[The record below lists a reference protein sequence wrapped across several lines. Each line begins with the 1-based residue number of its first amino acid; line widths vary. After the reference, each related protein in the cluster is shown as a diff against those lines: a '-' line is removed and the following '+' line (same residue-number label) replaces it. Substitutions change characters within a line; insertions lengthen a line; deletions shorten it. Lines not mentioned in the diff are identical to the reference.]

1 MAYPNVLIKY
11 NTNSPL
17 IIIHGIWIGI
27 SIIIDEHKFSH
38 IHVFFLKIISSDYNC
53 RTFMCQQK
61 NFDFIKISNSLFSQN
76 RPYYSL
82 KVSIYRSSGL
92 DYIYLITNQSRTS
105 DKRISFK
112 TKDVPATEHSQS
124 EWRRTMTAI
133 IGASVTALVVILIFA
148 MGYVKAPPD
157 QAFIISGLRKE
168 PRILIGR
175 AGVKIPFFERVDKLY
190 LGQMTVDIKTE
201 QSVPTN
207 DFINVDVDAVAKVR
221 IATDRII
228 NIGTEDSP
236 VKVKGIL
243 LASKNFLNKAPAQIA
258 QELKDSLQGNM
269 REIIGT
275 LDLRTINTDRDS
287 FSDQVMLKASKDMD
301 KLGIEII
308 SCNIQNVTDENGL
321 IRDLGADNTARIKKD
336 AAIAK
341 AQADRDVAIAQA
353 EADRASNDA
362 KVAAQ
367 TEIAQKNNEL
377 DIKKAALKKQADT
390 AQAEA
395 DAAYE
400 IQNQEQQKTI
410 QAATVNAEI
419 AKVERE
425 AELKQK
431 EVLVKQQELAAEI
444 EKKADADKYR
454 AEKDAEAKLIQR
466 QREAEARK
474 YEQEKE
480 AEAQKAKA
488 EAMKYAAEQEAA
500 GIKAKYDAEAAGIA
514 AKGRAEAESIKAQ
527 GLAEAEAMEKK
538 AEAYKKYNGAAMAEM
553 MIKIMPQMAAEIAK
567 PLSQID
573 KINIYG
579 TGDGSNG
586 ASQISG
592 NMPVV
597 MKQVF
602 DTMSE
607 ATGVDFSEIMKAGT
621 YDAKVN
627 KNVNITGLNDV
638 EIKATP
644 KNDSDK

>member
-1 MAYPNVLIKY
+1 
-11 NTNSPL
+11 
-17 IIIHGIWIGI
+17 
-27 SIIIDEHKFSH
+27 
-38 IHVFFLKIISSDYNC
+38 
-53 RTFMCQQK
+53 
-61 NFDFIKISNSLFSQN
+61 
-76 RPYYSL
+76 
-82 KVSIYRSSGL
+82 
-92 DYIYLITNQSRTS
+92 
-105 DKRISFK
+105 
-112 TKDVPATEHSQS
+112 
-124 EWRRTMTAI
+124 MTAI

-175 AGVKIPFFERVDKLY
+175 AGVKIPFFFFFYKLY

-287 FSDQVMLKASKDMD
+287 
-301 KLGIEII
+301 IEII

-644 KNDSDK
+644 KNDNDK